1 MSDFRLNARVQ
12 FTPRASSGQFV
23 SRVAAG
29 AATGVNNSLRLIYDR
44 SQQLVAV
51 DTGELKSSGA
61 IVEATDKGGMATGSV
76 VYTAG
81 HAGYVEFGTGI
92 RGSSSGGASSKVSY
106 SSTWPGM
113 PAQPYLRPAADESR
127 QAIKSQM
134 RQDLSVSIRT
144 K

>member
-1 MSDFRLNARVQ
+1 MADFKLNARVQ
-12 FTPRASSGQFV
+12 FTPRAASGQFV
-23 SRVAAG
+23 SRVAEG
-29 AATGVNNSLRLIYDR
+29 GINGVNNSLQMLFDL
-44 SQQLVAV
+44 SQSRVAV
-51 DTGELKSSGA
+51 RDGELKGSGKK
-61 IVEATDKGGMATGSV
+61 IDATDKGGKATGSV

-92 RGSSSGGASSKVSY
+92 RGSSSAGASDKVSY

-113 PAQPYLRPAADESR
+113 AAQSYMRSSADELR

-134 RQDLSVSIRT
+134 KTDLSVSVRT

>member
-1 MSDFRLNARVQ
+1 MSDFSLHARVQ

-29 AATGVNNSLRLIYDR
+29 AANGVNASLKLIYDR
-44 SQQLVAV
+44 SQELVAV
-51 DTGELKSSGA
+51 DRGELKGSGA
-61 IVEATDKGGMATGSV
+61 IVEAADKGGMATGSV
-76 VYTAG
+76 VYNAG

-92 RGSSSGGASSKVSY
+92 RGSSSGGASGKVSY
-106 SSTWPGM
+106 SPTWPGM

-127 QAIKSQM
+127 QAIKAQM

>member
-12 FTPRASSGQFV
+12 FTPRAASGQFV
-23 SRVAAG
+23 SRVAEG
-29 AATGVNNSLRLIYDR
+29 AANGVNNSLRIIFDR
-44 SQQLVAV
+44 SQDLVAV
-51 DTGELKSSGA
+51 RTGELKASGH

-76 VYTAG
+76 VYDAN

-92 RGSSSGGASSKVSY
+92 RGSSSAGASGKVSY
-106 SSTWPGM
+106 SPTWPGM

-127 QAIKSQM
+127 QDIKAQM